1 MVFPLYDD
9 NSDRQTTP
17 FVNYVLIAINILV
30 FVFFQKLGADERF
43 TMAFSTV
50 PQEIISGRDIKTPD
64 RVLEHPV
71 TGQQLLLPGL
81 QPTPFSVY
89 LTLIISLFMHGGLA
103 HIAGNMLFLWI
114 FGDNVED
121 RLGHVRYLIF
131 YLVCGVLASLAHVF
145 ATAMFATDPQS
156 LLIPSLGAS
165 GAISGVL
172 AGYLVLHPRRR
183 VTAIVFRFL
192 TDIPAW
198 AAIGIWFAFQLIS
211 GIGIFGGGSQ
221 LGGVAYAAHIG
232 GFVAGLV
239 LVKLFTIGR
248 AGSSYAMR

>member
-17 FVNYVLIAINILV
+17 IVNYVLIAINILV
-30 FVFFQKLGADERF
+30 FVFLQQLGTNEKF
-43 TMAFSTV
+43 TQAFSTV
-50 PQEIISGRDIKTPD
+50 PQEIVSGRDIKTPD

-89 LTLIISLFMHGGLA
+89 LTLIISLFMHGGIA

-121 RLGHVRYLIF
+121 RMGHLRYLIF
-131 YLVCGVLASLAHVF
+131 YLLCGVLASLSHVI
-145 ATAMFATDPQS
+145 ATAMFATDPAS
-156 LLIPSLGAS
+156 MLIPSLGAS

-172 AGYLVLHPRRR
+172 GGYLVLHPRRR

-192 TDIPAW
+192 TDIPAY

-211 GIGIFGGGSQ
+211 GLGILGGGSA

-239 LVKLFTIGR
+239 LVKVFTIGR
-248 AGSSYAMR
+248 AGNSYAMR

>member
-17 FVNYVLIAINILV
+17 IVNYVLIAINILV
-30 FVFFQKLGADERF
+30 FVFLQQLGTNEKF
-43 TMAFSTV
+43 TQAFSTV
-50 PQEIISGRDIKTPD
+50 PQEIVSGRDIKTPD

-81 QPTPFSVY
+81 QPTPGSVY
-89 LTLIISLFMHGGLA
+89 LTLIISMFMHGGIA

-121 RLGHVRYLIF
+121 RMGHLRYLIF

-145 ATAMFATDPQS
+145 ATAMFATDAAS
-156 LLIPSLGAS
+156 MLIPSLGAS

-198 AAIGIWFAFQLIS
+198 VAIGIWFAFQLIS
-211 GIGIFGGGSQ
+211 GLGS
-221 LGGVAYAAHIG
+221 
-232 GFVAGLV
+232 
-239 LVKLFTIGR
+239 
-248 AGSSYAMR
+248 